1 MFCICLVIQNRFV
14 FRIFNGELI
23 CTSDSK
29 IHYCFTG
36 FTDFAFT
43 EFPSIDDGYP
53 TGEYT
58 MRIYSDDTHQLIIED
73 TCIVY

>member
-23 CTSDSK
+23 YTSDSK
-29 IHYCFTG
+29 SYYCYTG
-36 FTDFAFT
+36 STDFVFPLT

-58 MRIYSDDTHQLIIED
+58 MRI
-73 TCIVY
+73 